1 MASPIQNEVGDEQSS
16 SYKAPWS
23 NQNAR
28 VAMTTAGRYEAGG
41 NAMWLSVCPQE
52 ATQRILAGRTASLE
66 EVRELEAQFFRV
78 TLRSKPPGAGDVRT
92 WERLI
97 FPDKLPVGVRDKAVI
112 YQSEHWQMELP
123 VVCGHCYLWA
133 WYLAM
138 SKALAAWADPQ
149 PQRGDNTDPLACVAC
164 LLECALTVTI
174 HARECP
180 TDKELGLFSNEVSEK
195 KKASEKLQSD
205 TFPAFAKKALLI
217 IESSLA
223 GQGPSRSAGKPT
235 PARMSVL
242 QKAGVRYNGTPVN
255 RTMFTARQL
264 FESKF
269 NDKSNELLARIERFA
284 GKECLTKHCA
294 KLIRLG
300 QLCGKEAEKSD
311 DATVQDLVQYALEA
325 LDWHLRTAK
334 MFGAQNRSLQSRD
347 WL

>member
-78 TLRSKPPGAGDVRT
+78 ILRSKPPGAGDVRT

-97 FPDKLPVGVRDKAVI
+97 FPDKLPVGVRDEAVI

-195 KKASEKLQSD
+195 KKASEKL
-205 TFPAFAKKALLI
+205 
-217 IESSLA
+217 
-223 GQGPSRSAGKPT
+223 R
-235 PARMSVL
+235 R
-242 QKAGVRYNGTPVN
+242 
-255 RTMFTARQL
+255 
-264 FESKF
+264 
-269 NDKSNELLARIERFA
+269 
-284 GKECLTKHCA
+284 
-294 KLIRLG
+294 
-300 QLCGKEAEKSD
+300 
-311 DATVQDLVQYALEA
+311 AT
-325 LDWHLRTAK
+325 
-334 MFGAQNRSLQSRD
+334 RSLRSQKRRCSSSSPR
-347 WL
+347 LLGRAPAAARGSQPPLA